1 MRSII
6 RGTVMAA
13 AAALAA
19 TPVFAQAGT
28 PQQGET
34 AAFVV
39 TLGNDT
45 LAVEKFTRTRD
56 RITGEVVSRSPR
68 TVTRSYTAILN
79 PDGTV
84 QRLEMTSRQPGGT
97 QPPTVSNVEFTA
109 DSAFARIQR
118 GDSVFNFRMAAAHP
132 FPLVNFSHAFYEQ
145 AMMHARGLRADSVQV
160 ALVPV
165 GANQSY
171 AMTVRAAGAD
181 SMRLANLAGV
191 QRVATDARGRLL
203 GLNGM
208 ESTQK
213 FIVTRVADI
222 DVDAYAAEFA
232 RRDAAQQGVGALSP
246 RDSAVADVGGAHV
259 AVDYGRPF
267 KRGRVIFGQ
276 VVPWGEVW
284 RTGANAAT
292 GFTTSRDLQ
301 IGGVRVPAGKY
312 TLFTLPTQQ
321 GWKLIINQQ
330 TGQWGTEYDAAR
342 DLARIDMQTRKLDTA
357 VEGFTIRIQPEGQG
371 GVLRLQWDDTEAFVP
386 FTVQ

>member
-6 RGTVMAA
+6 RGSVA
-13 AAALAA
+13 AAALLAA
-19 TPVFAQAGT
+19 TPALAQSDAA
-28 PQQGET
+28 QGET

-39 TLGNDT
+39 TLGHDT

-56 RITGEVVSRSPR
+56 RITGEVVSRSPN
-68 TVTRSYTAILN
+68 TVARSYTAWLN

-84 QRLEMTSRQPGGT
+84 QRVEMTAQRPGGT
-97 QPPTVSNVEFTA
+97 QPPAVINVELTA
-109 DSAFARIQR
+109 DSAFTRIQR
-118 GDSVFNFRMAAAHP
+118 GDSVTSYRIAAAHP
-132 FPLVNFSHAFYEQ
+132 FPLVGYSHAFYEQ
-145 AMMHARGLRADSVQV
+145 AMMHARGLRADSLQV
-160 ALVPV
+160 AIVPV

-171 AMTVRAAGAD
+171 AMSVRAVGAD
-181 SMRLANLAGV
+181 SVRLSNIAGV
-191 QRVATDARGRLL
+191 QHVATDARGRLL
-203 GLNGM
+203 ALNGT

-213 FIVTRVADI
+213 FIVTRVPDI

-232 RRDAAQQGVGALSP
+232 RRDAAQRGMGALSP
-246 RDSAVADVGGAHV
+246 RDSAVADIGGAHL

-267 KRGRVIFGQ
+267 KRGRVIFGE

-292 GFTTSRDLQ
+292 GFTTTRDLQ
-301 IGGVRVPAGKY
+301 IGGVRVPAGQY
-312 TLFTLPTQQ
+312 TLWTLPTRQ
-321 GWKLIINQQ
+321 GWKLIVNTE
-330 TGQWGTEYDAAR
+330 TGQWGTEYKAER

-357 VEGFTIRIQPEGQG
+357 VEGFTIRVEPQGQG

>member
-6 RGTVMAA
+6 RGTVT
-13 AAALAA
+13 ALATILA
-19 TPVFAQAGT
+19 ASPAVAQGGT
-28 PQQGET
+28 AQQGET

-39 TLGNDT
+39 TIGHDT

-56 RITGEVVSRSPR
+56 RFTGEVVSRSPR
-68 TVTRSYTAILN
+68 TVTRSYTALLN

-84 QRLEMTSRQPGGT
+84 RRVEMTSRQPGGT
-97 QPPTVSNVEFTA
+97 QPPTVTNVEFTA
-109 DSAFARIQR
+109 DSAFTRMQR
-118 GDSVFNFRMAAAHP
+118 GDSVVNYRLAASHP
-132 FPLVNFSHAFYEQ
+132 FPLVGFSHAFYEQ
-145 AMMHARGLRADSVQV
+145 AMMHARGLRADSLRV

-181 SMRLANLAGV
+181 SMRLANIAGV
-191 QRVATDARGRLL
+191 QHVATDARGRLL

-232 RRDAAQQGVGALSP
+232 RRDAAQRGMGALSP
-246 RDSAVADVGGAHV
+246 RDSAVADIGGAHV

-267 KRGRVIFGQ
+267 KRGRVVFGQ

-292 GFTTSRDLQ
+292 GFTTTRDLQ
-301 IGGVRVPAGKY
+301 VGGVRVPAGKY
-312 TLFTLPTQQ
+312 TLWTLPTQQ
-321 GWKLIINQQ
+321 GWKLIVNQQ

-342 DLARIDMQTRKLDTA
+342 DLARIDMQTRKLDTP
-357 VEGFTIRIQPEGQG
+357 VEGFTIRVEPQGQG